1 MLFSDVGQ
9 HNFAEKIQSN
19 DDVLSTIGAK
29 EIMKMVQRL
38 PDGYRI
44 VFNLYVV
51 EGYSHKEI
59 AAQLNISVNTS
70 KSQLSRA
77 KKMLRCVLEK
87 VLIN

>member
-1 MLFSDVGQ
+1 FSDVEQ

-29 EIMKMVQRL
+29 EIMKIVQQL